1 MKRFLLIVYL
11 LETGLVLSLAPW
23 SAFWERNLFVDLFP
37 LFGGVMRLPAIRGAV
52 SGVGLVSLC
61 AGLWELAALVGVAM
75 SRVSLFAGRGSGA
88 ESLVVPADDHLG
100 RVRSE
105 SRRPWAG
112 KH

>member
-1 MKRFLLIVYL
+1 MLLIVYL
-11 LETGLVLSLAPW
+11 LEAGLVLGLAPW
-23 SAFWERNLFVDLFP
+23 SAFWERNLFADLFP
-37 LFGGVMRLPAIRGAV
+37 LFGGVMRLPATRGAV

-75 SRVSLFAGRGSGA
+75 SRVSLFTGRGSGA

-105 SRRPWAG
+105 SSRPWAG
-112 KH
+112 KQ